1 MTESDFSWFK
11 LLSFFGAGL
20 LVFMCFVVVAGG
32 IMLITNG
39 DAFNGVFVI
48 LAGLGCGAGAVFVY
62 KNYQNKTAP
71 KVSNNKKK

>member
-1 MTESDFSWFK
+1 MAESDFSWFK
-11 LLSFFGAGL
+11 ILAFFGVGL

-48 LAGLGCGAGAVFVY
+48 LAGLGCGAGAFFLY
-62 KNYQNKTAP
+62 KYYQKKSIEGKPGA
-71 KVSNNKKK
+71 KVK